1 VRTSQNSHAL
11 IAARFLYGD
20 VKSAGCSCEAI
31 FVRIVALRDLKMAKV
46 NVILK
51 LMPEDPERGF
61 NKTIEQIREKS
72 KELNYVFKDYREEE
86 IAFGIKNLY
95 ISIVIKETGGLID
108 RIEKEFLKLDNV
120 GNLEVIGVSRV

>member
-1 VRTSQNSHAL
+1 
-11 IAARFLYGD
+11 
-20 VKSAGCSCEAI
+20 
-31 FVRIVALRDLKMAKV
+31 MAKV